1 MIWYYLGWNVRTNKL
16 CCQSETHLC
25 TGHLWCREGR
35 ARDLLLA
42 SCSAPPCSRGPQK
55 RLLASQASTSPPGI
69 ILLQA
74 DLLVTGSGVRIY
86 GTISPKFFK
95 TLQRKIPWK
104 NKQNK
109 TLNYR
114 QRKKTLP
121 GIFFHSGNSYGKLEL
136 EMLSDFKIRS
146 SEFFF
151 ASTSP
156 QKKNCRWNQCFH
168 VKESSHQR
176 PCFKIQVE
184 IKTKEAGAASSVA
197 KAPNIT
203 VRSFWYSLML
213 PGALTNMGVGKLYLC
228 YLLFF

>member
-1 MIWYYLGWNVRTNKL
+1 MRPLSARVT
-16 CCQSETHLC
+16 CDAE
-25 TGHLWCREGR
+25 REGPR
-35 ARDLLLA
+35 TWCWPLALPLLGF
-42 SCSAPPCSRGPQK
+42 CSRGPPKQ
-55 RLLASQASTSPPGI
+55 LLASQASTSPPGS

-86 GTISPKFFK
+86 GTIFPKFFK

-136 EMLSDFKIRS
+136 KILSNFKIRS

-184 IKTKEAGAASSVA
+184 VKTKEAGAASSVA
-197 KAPNIT
+197 KVPNII
-203 VRSFWYSLML
+203 VCSFWY
-213 PGALTNMGVGKLYLC
+213 
-228 YLLFF
+228 